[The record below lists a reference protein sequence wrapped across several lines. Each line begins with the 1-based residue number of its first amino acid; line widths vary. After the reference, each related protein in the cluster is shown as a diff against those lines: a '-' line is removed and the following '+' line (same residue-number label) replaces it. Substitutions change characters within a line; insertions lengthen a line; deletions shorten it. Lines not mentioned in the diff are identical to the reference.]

1 MIQSKV
7 LAAAALA
14 VLMSGSMAAQSYAA
28 GKSYCR
34 SVAED
39 YADRKTGAQQVVPGL
54 VGGAIAGG
62 LIGSVLGGKKSVRTG
77 VLVGGA
83 VAGGLL
89 GAVIGGKHAVRTGI
103 IAGGVTGG
111 VLGGVHANKKWER
124 VYWRAYEDC
133 RSW

>member
-1 MIQSKV
+1 MIRSKI
-7 LAAAALA
+7 LAAALLA
-14 VLMSGSMAAQSYAA
+14 VMASGTIATQADAKGPKYCKAYARDVANHRA
-28 GKSYCR
+28 G
-34 SVAED
+34 AP
-39 YADRKTGAQQVVPGL
+39 QV
-54 VGGAIAGG
+54 VGGA
-62 LIGSVLGGKKSVRTG
+62 
-77 VLVGGA
+77 VGGA

-124 VYWRAYEDC
+124 VYWRAYDDC